1 SGATATAQNRAQVR
15 VEARQGEANSQ
26 LTMTRYQSGNCLL
39 SEVPIQPSIVYDA
52 VQCACYWSVL
62 ADGIAP
68 MDLIVS
74 WDFSLIN

>member
-1 SGATATAQNRAQVR
+1 
-15 VEARQGEANSQ
+15 
-26 LTMTRYQSGNCLL
+26 MTRYQSGNCLL